1 MFLFVCK
8 SIATQFSTKT
18 PIVAV
23 LRKHFLL
30 EIYYHLLHTYSFYFI
45 ELCFC
50 TWGNWARITLPFYW
64 ENSKDGCVF
73 VLFISSTKSHP
84 YSRWI
89 VLSVDL
95 ISLFFIIFFLCYSA
109 LQRRQQKIQEEKWQD
124 ALDSLSDQQT
134 NNISTRKQINQVQ
147 NYQKNTSFFFG
158 GFSLIPAIERY
169 YKTTSTS
176 IKEKVLPLL
185 LYYKPLLLCFFLDFW
200 NKCSVFGILILM
212 INVDDDL
219 LKVLWL
225 LSYM

>member
-1 MFLFVCK
+1 M
-8 SIATQFSTKT
+8 
-18 PIVAV
+18 
-23 LRKHFLL
+23 
-30 EIYYHLLHTYSFYFI
+30 
-45 ELCFC
+45 
-50 TWGNWARITLPFYW
+50 PFYW

-73 VLFISSTKSHP
+73 VFFISSTKSHP
-84 YSRWI
+84 YSLWI

-109 LQRRQQKIQEEKWQD
+109 LQRRQQKEKWQD
-124 ALDSLSDQQT
+124 ELDSLSDQQT

-169 YKTTSTS
+169 YKTTS

-185 LYYKPLLLCFFLDFW
+185 LYYKPLLLCYFLDFW